1 MKKTCRV
8 VTGLLL
14 GIWIGSTGF
23 PQGPVDDVQ
32 PAVQDIHECVPP
44 ALDEPDDFYQVNP
57 TLRQQYYD
65 YMSHSLAPLIGAN
78 SRETE
83 MAESDRLIFRGRFRI
98 YINDLLNTNAKLV
111 TTAREALYLRLSP
124 PERYKE
130 YPVSGIF
137 EDIDKLSGGL
147 ANRLSF
153 LLPMQLDDQFDRSK
167 IRRRYN
173 EMARKGQQNAM
184 ITLLL
189 HRVSAFERRFCNL
202 LFPQTHTVSLDEL
215 AEHGTPLTD
224 IQEIREIARALHRT
238 FPKKGFPAGFHTD

>member
-1 MKKTCRV
+1 MKRTCRV
-8 VTGLLL
+8 VMGLLL
-14 GIWIGSTGF
+14 GVWIGSTGF
-23 PQGPVDDVQ
+23 SQEPADNVPS
-32 PAVQDIHECVPP
+32 AVQDIDECVPP
-44 ALDEPDDFYQVNP
+44 ALDEPDDFYRVNP
-57 TLRQQYYD
+57 TLRQQYYE

-98 YINDLLNTNAKLV
+98 FITDLLSTNAKLV
-111 TTAREALYLRLSP
+111 TTAREVLYLRSSP

-153 LLPMQLDDQFDRSK
+153 LLPMQLDGQFDRNK
-167 IRRRYN
+167 IRRRYS
-173 EMARKGQQNAM
+173 EMARKGQHNAM

-202 LFPQTHTVSLDEL
+202 LFPQTYTVSLDEL

-224 IQEIREIARALHRT
+224 IQEIREIARALRRT
-238 FPKKGFPAGFHTD
+238 FPKKGFPAGFHTH

>member
-1 MKKTCRV
+1 MRRITRA

-14 GIWIGSTGF
+14 GIWIGSAGL
-23 PQGPVDDVQ
+23 PQEPAEETQ
-32 PAVQDIHECVPP
+32 PAVQDIYECVPP
-44 ALDEPDDFYQVNP
+44 ALDESDDFYRVNP

-65 YMSHSLAPLIGAN
+65 YMSRSLAPLIGAN
-78 SRETE
+78 SREME

-98 YINDLLNTNAKLV
+98 FITDLLSTNAKLV
-111 TTAREALYLRLSP
+111 TTAREVLYLRLSP
-124 PERYKE
+124 PERYRE

-147 ANRLSF
+147 ANRLNF
-153 LLPMQLDDQFDRSK
+153 LLPAQLDDQFDRNK
-167 IRRRYN
+167 IRRRYS
-173 EMARKGQQNAM
+173 EMARKGQHNAM

-215 AEHGTPLTD
+215 AVHGTPLTD
-224 IQEIREIARALHRT
+224 IQEIREIARALRRT
-238 FPKKGFPAGFHTD
+238 FPKKGFPAGFHTH

>member
-1 MKKTCRV
+1 MNRTCRV

-14 GIWIGSTGF
+14 GIWIGSAGF
-23 PQGPVDDVQ
+23 AQEPAEEVQ
-32 PAVQDIHECVPP
+32 PAVQDIYECVPP

-57 TLRQQYYD
+57 TLREQYYE
-65 YMSHSLAPLIGAN
+65 YMSRSMAPLIGAN

-98 YINDLLNTNAKLV
+98 YISDLLSTNTKLV
-111 TTAREALYLRLSP
+111 NTAREVLYLRLSP

-137 EDIDKLSGGL
+137 EDIDKVSGGL

-153 LLPMQLDDQFDRSK
+153 LLPMRLDDQFDRNK
-167 IRRRYN
+167 IRHRYS
-173 EMARKGQQNAM
+173 EMARKGQHNAM

-189 HRVSAFERRFCNL
+189 HRLSAFERRLCNL
-202 LFPQTHTVSLDEL
+202 LFPQTHTVSIDEL
-215 AEHGTPLTD
+215 AEHSTPLTD
-224 IQEIREIARALHRT
+224 IQEIREIARALRRT
-238 FPKKGFPAGFHTD
+238 FPKKGFPAGFHTP